1 MVTGMDVTDLEEEV
15 NGGTLMVLIDDLSIN
30 FVPHSLDMR
39 SFFEYN
45 DFHSFLEYT
54 NWLILKITAKS
65 FCYLYENVVY
75 LYSFCLIIGSI

>member
-30 FVPHSLDMR
+30 FAPHSLDMR

-54 NWLILKITAKS
+54 N
-65 FCYLYENVVY
+65 
-75 LYSFCLIIGSI
+75 